1 MEILLNLA
9 NDKVINVRLVLA
21 ELVKKHILQ
30 NGSLSKQED
39 FLKLRD
45 QLASDKN
52 EEVRSIF

>member
-1 MEILLNLA
+1 MEILVNLA